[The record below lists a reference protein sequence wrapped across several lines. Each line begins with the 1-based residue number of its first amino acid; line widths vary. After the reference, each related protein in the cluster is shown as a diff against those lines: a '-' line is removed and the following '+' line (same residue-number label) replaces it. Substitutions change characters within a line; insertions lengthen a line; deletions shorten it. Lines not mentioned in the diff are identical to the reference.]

1 VTQHRYPPAALLG
14 DYLRALAGFALAI
27 APLLLVQ
34 LNSYVAALF
43 ALLGVLF
50 VLFALRTVLRQLAP
64 LRMSDAGI
72 ASAGPFPVSLAW
84 SGLEDLRLA
93 YFATRRDGKGGWMQ
107 LVLRGG
113 GKRLNLDSRIE
124 GFAAVVERAAR
135 AAAARHLELN
145 IATTTNLAALGI
157 RLAGMEP

>member
-1 VTQHRYPPAALLG
+1 MTQHRYPPAALLG
-14 DYLRALAGFALAI
+14 DYARALAGVALAT

-34 LNSYVAALF
+34 LSPYVAALF

-50 VLFALRTVLRQLAP
+50 LIFAWRTVLRQLAP
-64 LRMSDAGI
+64 LRMSESGI

-84 SGLEDLRLA
+84 SALDDLRLA
-93 YFATRRDGKGGWMQ
+93 YFATRRDGKAGWMQ
-107 LVLRGG
+107 LALRGG
-113 GKRLNLDSRIE
+113 GKRLNLDSRID

-145 IATTTNLAALGI
+145 VATTANLAALGI
-157 RLAGMEP
+157 RPAGVEP